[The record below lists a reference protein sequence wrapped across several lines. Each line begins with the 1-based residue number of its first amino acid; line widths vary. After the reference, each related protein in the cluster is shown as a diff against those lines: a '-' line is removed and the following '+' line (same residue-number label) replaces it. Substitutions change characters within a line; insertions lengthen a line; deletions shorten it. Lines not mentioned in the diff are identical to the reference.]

1 MERLGMRRSLYL
13 GIVRTRIYAF
23 IEHIKFYVQQYKR
36 LNDIL
41 KKRYSQGVPSSK

>member
-13 GIVRTRIYAF
+13 GIVRTRIYAL
-23 IEHIKFYVQQYKR
+23 IDHIKFYVQQYKR

-41 KKRYSQGVPSSK
+41 KKTIRKVFQVRF